1 MAKNKS
7 SETKKYLSREKN
19 NNERAPV
26 WVYLKTKT
34 RDWIQGSTRNWRADN
49 LGKEI
54 RHKKKSSGKYKKK
67 INLVRKPRVKKLKA
81 KKKQ

>member
-7 SETKKYLSREKN
+7 SEIKKYLSSEKN

-34 RDWIQGSTRNWRADN
+34 RDWIQGRTRNWRADN
-49 LGKEI
+49 LGKKI
-54 RHKKKSSGKYKKK
+54 KHKQKASGKYRKKT
-67 INLVRKPRVKKLKA
+67 NLVRKPKVKKA
-81 KKKQ
+81 KNKKH